1 MIRSAS
7 TFHAATGTATIPAD
21 YTIAPLTVEQYHAM
35 ARAGILE
42 EGVPIELLEGYLVEK
57 MPKHP
62 PHRVATQLVELALRQ
77 VIPADF
83 HTAMQEPVTLEDS
96 EPEPDVSVVL
106 GTFRD
111 YAERHPSAHEAPL
124 VVEIA
129 DATLERDRYSKKRI
143 YARAGIPC
151 FWIVNLA
158 DRIVE
163 VYSAPTGQA
172 VHPNYLHQRSYG
184 ENESVPVEI
193 EGRRIG
199 VIPVKSILP

>member
-1 MIRSAS
+1 MNHS
-7 TFHAATGTATIPAD
+7 TPAVAIPAD
-21 YTIAPLTVEQYHAM
+21 YTVAPLTVEQYHAM

-42 EGVPIELLEGYLVEK
+42 EGAPIELLEGYLVEK
-57 MPKHP
+57 RTKHP
-62 PHRVATQLVELALRQ
+62 PHRVATQLVERALRQ

-83 HTAMQEPVTLEDS
+83 HTAMQEPVTLENS

-106 GTFRD
+106 GAFRD
-111 YAERHPSAHEAPL
+111 YSERHPYAHETPL

-143 YARAGIPC
+143 YARAGIAC
-151 FWIVNLA
+151 FWIVNLV

-163 VYSAPTGQA
+163 VYSVPSGQT
-172 VHPNYLHQRSYG
+172 VHPNYLHQHSYG

-193 EGRRIG
+193 EGRPIG
-199 VIPVKSILP
+199 VIPVKSMLP

>member
-1 MIRSAS
+1 MIRSAPPIAS
-7 TFHAATGTATIPAD
+7 TGTATIPAD

-57 MPKHP
+57 MTKHP
-62 PHRVATQLVELALRQ
+62 PHRVATQLAELALRQ
-77 VIPADF
+77 VIPANY

-96 EPEPDVSVVL
+96 EPEPDVSVVQ

-111 YAERHPSAHEAPL
+111 FSERHPSAHEVPL

-129 DATLERDRYSKKRI
+129 DATLERDRYSKRRI

-151 FWIVNLA
+151 FWIVNLN

-163 VYSAPTGQA
+163 VYSEPSGQTS
-172 VHPNYLHQRSYG
+172 HPFYFNQRSFG
-184 ENESVPVEI
+184 ENDSVPVEI
-193 EGRRIG
+193 HGRHVG
-199 VIPVKSILP
+199 SIPVKSILP